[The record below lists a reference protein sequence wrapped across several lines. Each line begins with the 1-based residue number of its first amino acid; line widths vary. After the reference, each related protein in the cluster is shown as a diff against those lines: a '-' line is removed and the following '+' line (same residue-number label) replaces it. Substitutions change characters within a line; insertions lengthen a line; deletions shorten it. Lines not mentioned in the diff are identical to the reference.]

1 MDNIV
6 RKKISYLWDYY
17 KVHLFV
23 ILFFLLFFFYFLV
36 PLFDGFGKDTLLS
49 IAIIDSS
56 GKAKNDT
63 SELSNALMTYL
74 DCDEKKDR
82 VLIDTS
88 GTTADSSS
96 SSTIKVT
103 ILLSAAGEND
113 IVICNQELYE
123 KFNAEGAFL
132 NLDAIAETL
141 SADVYNASI
150 GTAVDLTGST
160 IWNSLGYTDYTPVYA
175 CIPVSCKNPARAALF
190 LNYLYSKE
198 DLSL

>member
-63 SELSNALMTYL
+63 SELSNALM
-74 DCDEKKDR
+74 KK
-82 VLIDTS
+82 
-88 GTTADSSS
+88 
-96 SSTIKVT
+96 K
-103 ILLSAAGEND
+103 
-113 IVICNQELYE
+113 
-123 KFNAEGAFL
+123 
-132 NLDAIAETL
+132 
-141 SADVYNASI
+141 
-150 GTAVDLTGST
+150 TG
-160 IWNSLGYTDYTPVYA
+160 
-175 CIPVSCKNPARAALF
+175 F
-190 LNYLYSKE
+190 
-198 DLSL
+198 